1 MKRIKYIKSEKF
13 FAKEYKDG
21 IIVAFKNIGDNNSYY
36 ADQIHQIVSKNF
48 GVDLFVS
55 DIIESISEVNSNKDS
70 IKDSLFI
77 YVKNGVSISACGI
90 SLCPNKDYIEVKYYS
105 EKVLTVQKKNSKRLW
120 CVCILV
126 LLCICGYNTILDDDI
141 TPDEPGVEIPKVG
154 ADEPSAPLEIITPN
168 NNENNES
175 EKDNKPIETIVE
187 VVETNVAQNE
197 EEIKEVVITP
207 IVPDDF
213 ILIPNGTLKRY
224 LTGYDDKWN
233 NIYEDFTL
241 DGFYICK
248 HEVTQKEYIRVMNEN
263 PSFIKGDDLP
273 VNAVQYID
281 AIKYCNARSKAEGY
295 DGFYNIDNNIVT
307 IKPHSNGYRLPN
319 RYEWVYAARKDES
332 TKTEY
337 ASGNNISK
345 VAWYGGN
352 SKNTLHAVCTTK
364 EPNGRGIYDMNGNVS
379 EWLWEKDFQ
388 RCNCHIGG
396 DFLTYVGFYEKDV
409 VGSTVCSEENGFRV
423 VLITKELINKNV
435 ESPTSVKCHK
445 LEYYHAVEA
454 KVQREREDAERDRQ
468 RKAMKA
474 EANEYVRI
482 ADQAYNDYADSFNE
496 SKGIVALTNYKKAL
510 DLNKKHGL
518 FFVSERERIE
528 QKVNILEKELK

>member
-1 MKRIKYIKSEKF
+1 MRRIKFIKSEKF

-21 IIVAFKNIGDNNSYY
+21 IIVAFKNIGDNNSSY
-36 ADQIHQIVSKNF
+36 ADQIHQMVSKNI

-55 DIIESISEVNSNKDS
+55 DIIESISVTNSHKDS

-77 YVKNGVSISACGI
+77 YVKNGVSISACRI
-90 SLCPNKDYIEVKYYS
+90 SSCPNKDYIDVKYDS

-120 CVCILV
+120 WCVCILV
-126 LLCICGYNTILDDDI
+126 LLCICGYYLLDDDI
-141 TPDEPGVEIPKVG
+141 TPDEPIVDTQIVG
-154 ADEPSAPLEIITPN
+154 ADEPSAPIGTITPN
-168 NNENNES
+168 NNKKNES
-175 EKDNKPIETIVE
+175 EKDNKPIEKIVE
-187 VVETNVAQNE
+187 VIETNVAQDE
-197 EEIKEVVITP
+197 EVRQDVATTP
-207 IVPDDF
+207 TVPEDF

-241 DGFYICK
+241 DGFYICR

-263 PSFIKGDDLP
+263 PSFIKGDNLP

-281 AIKYCNARSKAEGY
+281 AIMYCNARSKAEGY

-364 EPNGRGIYDMNGNVS
+364 EPNGRDIYDMNGNVS

-468 RKAMKA
+468 RKAM
-474 EANEYVRI
+474 EAYIRI

-496 SKGIVALTNYKKAL
+496 SKGIVALRSY
-510 DLNKKHGL
+510 
-518 FFVSERERIE
+518 
-528 QKVNILEKELK
+528 EKSVFYWK

>member
-1 MKRIKYIKSEKF
+1 MRRIKYIKSDKF

-21 IIVAFKNIGDNNSYY
+21 IIVAFKNVGDNNSSY
-36 ADQIHQIVSKNF
+36 ADQIHQMVSKNF

-55 DIIESISEVNSNKDS
+55 DIIESISVTNSHKDS

-77 YVKNGVSISACGI
+77 YAKNGVSISACRI
-90 SLCPNKDYIEVKYYS
+90 SSCPNKDYIEVKYDS
-105 EKVLTVQKKNSKRLW
+105 EKVLTVQQKRSKRLW

-126 LLCICGYNTILDDDI
+126 LLCICGYNTIFDDDI
-141 TPDEPGVEIPKVG
+141 NTDEPEVEIQKVG
-154 ADEPSAPLEIITPN
+154 ADEPSAPIGTITPN
-168 NNENNES
+168 NNEKNES
-175 EKDNKPIETIVE
+175 EKDNKPIEKIVE
-187 VVETNVAQNE
+187 VVETNVAQDE
-197 EEIKEVVITP
+197 EVRQDVATTP
-207 IVPDDF
+207 TVPEDF